1 MVGQSIIYNDV
12 MSRKSR
18 RAIKRVDIRKRHP
31 NLYYLIT
38 VFCFMNIA
46 LGFNFFFTTPTF
58 DPLHIPKWAI
68 GTIFMAV
75 GVSKLFFLN
84 VSRNLKVLRALM
96 AFCVALLFFWGLAN
110 TQQFF
115 AGRSSLQLPL
125 LYLALSFLQFP
136 VLIEPAVNPV
146 TEKTDG

>member
-1 MVGQSIIYNDV
+1 

-18 RAIKRVDIRKRHP
+18 KAMEKVDIHKRHP

-58 DPLHIPKWAI
+58 TAPLGIPKTLIAS
-68 GTIFMAV
+68 IFMFV
-75 GVSKLFFLN
+75 GISKLFFLN

-96 AFCVALLFFWGLAN
+96 AFCVGLLLFWGLAN

-115 AGRSSLQLPL
+115 AGKASLQLPL
-125 LYLALSFLQFP
+125 LYVALAFLQFP
-136 VLIEPAVNPV
+136 VLIEPAINPV
-146 TEKTDG
+146 TQKIKTEKTKNA